1 MDSLQTI
8 HAKTRAA
15 YNLAAQKYYDLFH
28 NEMNEKEYDR
38 KLLDAFAEKFSRDAV
53 ILDAG
58 CGPAGHIG
66 RYLFDKGL
74 QVIGLDI
81 SEQCVAL
88 ARKYNPEM
96 RFEQG
101 DLADLP
107 FEAETFDGVLAYY
120 AIIHTPKMYQPML
133 FKEFRRVLKPG
144 GCLLVVVKAGTLEK
158 YVWDLIGIETEIWFT
173 LFTEDD
179 IKSYF
184 KQAGFMLDFMEK
196 RNPYDFEIQNERI
209 FAIGQKISTPLPGQ
223 AGPKGG
229 ADEAAK
235 PFSLFTDA
243 GLQ

>member
-1 MDSLQTI
+1 MDFLQTI
-8 HAKTRAA
+8 HAQTRIA
-15 YNLAAQKYYDLFH
+15 YNLAAQKYYDLFQ

-38 KLLDAFAEKFSRDAV
+38 KLLDAFAQKFKRDAV

-66 RYLFDKGL
+66 RYLFDKCL

-81 SEQCVAL
+81 SDRCVAL
-88 ARKYNPEM
+88 ARKDNPDM

-101 DLADLP
+101 DLVDLP
-107 FEAETFDGVLAYY
+107 FTVETFDGILAYY
-120 AIIHTPKMYQPML
+120 SIIDTPKIYQPMI

-144 GCLLVVVKAGTLEK
+144 GYLLVAVKAGDTEG
-158 YVWDLIGIETEIWFT
+158 YIQDPCGVETEIWFT

-184 KQAGFMLDFMEK
+184 NQAGFQIEFMEK

-209 FAIGQKISTPLPGQ
+209 FAIGKK
-223 AGPKGG
+223 A
-229 ADEAAK
+229 
-235 PFSLFTDA
+235 
-243 GLQ
+243 